1 MLKMEKFSDCAEDVA
16 LYNMLVLNE
25 TVMHMNLGRVFTPEE
40 AEAFYRMMLS
50 SGEEAEALGYFKV
63 YDANT
68 GVFLGMGA
76 LNGDGDTAE
85 IEYMLLPE
93 HWGQGYGTMLVAE
106 LLGKARSEGMTEIIA
121 LTDPDNAGSRKVLTR
136 NGFVSEGVE
145 INSDG
150 EQVERLVRHL

>member
-1 MLKMEKFSDCAEDVA
+1 MEKSPDSADDVA

-25 TVMHMNLGRVFTPEE
+25 TVMRMNLGRVFTPEE

-63 YDANT
+63 CDADT

-76 LNGDGDTAE
+76 LNGVGVTAD

-93 HWGQGYGTMLVAE
+93 HWVLGYRTMLVSE
-106 LLGKARSEGMTEIIA
+106 LLG
-121 LTDPDNAGSRKVLTR
+121 
-136 NGFVSEGVE
+136 
-145 INSDG
+145 
-150 EQVERLVRHL
+150 